1 MKKATKK
8 IEAKTKKVT
17 RRKKKAKPQKLIGME
32 MEQIYAIINITQIK
46 RIEQEIIIEPISAPM
61 IENIL
66 KDCQIKFTIDVKP
79 DGYHYTMQPPPERKI
94 PDEAFIFPEEL
105 EDELKDDDF
114 CL

>member
-8 IEAKTKKVT
+8 TETKPKKVT
-17 RRKKKAKPQKLIGME
+17 RRKKKAKPKKLIGME
-32 MEQIYAIINITQIK
+32 MEQVYSIINAVQVK
-46 RIEQEIIIEPISAPM
+46 RVEQEIIIESVDAPM

-66 KDCQIKFTIDVKP
+66 KDCQIKFVKDIKT
-79 DGYHYTMQPPPERKI
+79 DGYHYIIQPPPERKI
-94 PDEAFIFPEEL
+94 PDEAFIFPEDL